1 MNNELENRVLIEAK
15 YIIKTRK
22 TIRECAKIFAVSK
35 STFHQ
40 DVSKRLQK
48 INRSLYLDVQKILSY
63 NFKQKHLRGG
73 QSTKK
78 LYLLKK
84 TGLENGNNKL

>member
-15 YIIKTRK
+15 FIIKTKK
-22 TIRECAKIFAVSK
+22 TIRECAKIFGVSK

-40 DVSKRLQK
+40 DVSKRLPK
-48 INRSLYLDVQKILSY
+48 LNKSLYFDVQKILNY
-63 NFKQKHLRGG
+63 NFNQKHLRGG
-73 QSTKK
+73 ESTKK

-84 TGLENGNNKL
+84 MSIENT